1 MLVGIKKYFFR
12 LASSYSMQPKV
23 AAYYNSEGKIF
34 RYTFTI
40 VEHFLYFGGAKIA
53 I

>member
-1 MLVGIKKYFFR
+1 MLVGIEKYFLC

-23 AAYYNSEGKIF
+23 AVYYNSESKIF
-34 RYTFTI
+34 SYTFTI
-40 VEHFLYFGGAKIA
+40 VEHFLYFGETEIA